1 MKCIAYRGGYKY
13 QIKETYTVQ
22 IELKPPGNINT
33 DYIKLDT
40 DGNITLTKGYAWD
53 GPSGPTIDTLT
64 FMRGSLIHDA
74 LYQLMREEFLD
85 HKLYRKIAD
94 VILRKICREDG
105 MWFLRAWWVYAGVRL
120 FADPAA
126 DPADKRPL
134 TYAPKGCQP

>member
-1 MKCIAYRGGYKY
+1 MKCITYRGGYKY
-13 QIKETYTVQ
+13 QIKEIYTVQ
-22 IELKPPGNINT
+22 IELRPPVNINT
-33 DYIKLDT
+33 EYIELDT
-40 DGNITLTKGYAWD
+40 AGKIKITKGYAWD

-74 LYQLMREEFLD
+74 LYQLMREEYLD
-85 HKLYRKIAD
+85 HNIYRKTAD
-94 VILRKICREDG
+94 IILRKICREDG

-134 TYAPKGCQP
+134 THAPKGCQS

>member
-33 DYIKLDT
+33 DYIQLDT
-40 DGNITLTKGYAWD
+40 NGNITLTKGYAWD

-74 LYQLMREEFLD
+74 LYQLMREEYLD
-85 HKLYRKIAD
+85 HHIYRKTAD
-94 VILRKICREDG
+94 IILRKICREDG

-126 DPADKRPL
+126 DPSANKLL
-134 TYAPKGCQP
+134 TYAPKGCES